1 MPVEQENLKFQ
12 TITLFP
18 LTVRN
23 ISSNGLGKFVMH
35 FHSYST
41 NIRTPRDIIILH
53 MFIINDNHM
62 VYVSWDMECEGQNFC
77 HFGPY
82 LSLLPLTTWKIKILK
97 KWKKASGDII
107 GLHKCTINDNHFAT
121 LILKRPKSKWA

>member
-62 VYVSWDMECEGQNFC
+62 VYVSWDMESEGQNFC

-82 LSLLPLTTWKIKILK
+82 LSLLPPNNLK
-97 KWKKASGDII
+97 NQNFEKMKKSIRRYYWFTQVYHKWQSFRNLNFKEA
-107 GLHKCTINDNHFAT
+107 
-121 LILKRPKSKWA
+121 